1 MPTPNPLTREA
12 FIYLAGQAGL
22 DTSGPHLDELFPYVQ
37 SVLASVESLQDIEVA
52 GTEPDMAFNPMPQ
65 LPPLSQRAST
75 RQN

>member
-1 MPTPNPLTREA
+1 MPTQNPLTREA

-37 SVLASVESLQDIEVA
+37 SVLASVESLLDIEVA
-52 GTEPDMAFNPMPQ
+52 GTEPDMAFSPMPQ
-65 LPPLSQRAST
+65 LPPLSQRSST